1 MLALNEAL
9 PAFAHTCSR
18 VQAVVIKDL
27 PLAADAAKLQLAYA
41 LWAEGLA
48 AVVPSSSGGSQ
59 QQQQQP
65 KKKQKQQKQAGGG
78 GSGQQQGSSGKK
90 QHKRGAPADGAA
102 DGADAEGTATSSGK
116 ARPTKKAK
124 A

>member
-1 MLALNEAL
+1 MCRAHLH
-9 PAFAHTCSR
+9 PA
-18 VQAVVIKDL
+18 QAVCIKDL

-48 AVVPSSSGGSQ
+48 AVVPSSGGSGAQ

-65 KKKQKQQKQAGGG
+65 KKKQKQHKQGGGGGQQQAGG
-78 GSGQQQGSSGKK
+78 KK
-90 QHKRGAPADGAA
+90 QQKRGAPADGA
-102 DGADAEGTATSSGK
+102 DGEETATSSGK
-116 ARPTKKAK
+116 ARPAKKAK